1 MNQVIAFGRLQ
12 SFVIRGKKFSGIKV
26 ALAATHISQ
35 IFSLLQKKNKHNL
48 LDSVLLE
55 AGNIQRRI
63 YVLCHD
69 PSKEYFAHERI
80 NWIAF

>member
-1 MNQVIAFGRLQ
+1 MNQVIAFGKLQ

-35 IFSLLQKKNKHNL
+35 IFSLLQKINTASK
-48 LDSVLLE
+48 DSVLLE

-63 YVLCHD
+63 YVLSHD
-69 PSKEYFAHERI
+69 PSK
-80 NWIAF
+80 

>member
-12 SFVIRGKKFSGIKV
+12 SFVIRGEKFSGINV

-35 IFSLLQKKNKHNL
+35 IFFQLQKINTASK
-48 LDSVLLE
+48 DSVLLE

-80 NWIAF
+80 IEMN